1 MKVTAE
7 KNSKTR
13 VPKSEEDEEKSDS
26 PSTSVDV
33 SVDSSSNLE
42 RKSSRA
48 KWRQKQLETFSRV
61 PLLDSTVKEDDVGVK
76 QEEELVSRQMVR
88 EKHVEKMKG
97 EFAY

>member
-26 PSTSVDV
+26 LSTSVDV
-33 SVDSSSNLE
+33 SVDSSSILE

-76 QEEELVSRQMVR
+76 QEEELVSRQMVLER
-88 EKHVEKMKG
+88 DVEKMKG
-97 EFAY
+97 